1 MNRHEAREQAFC
13 IIFESEFLQD
23 YPIDE
28 IYANALAL
36 RELKDNPYMHKLVYG
51 AVEKAEELSELI
63 DKYSVGWKAK
73 RISRVSRTIL
83 LLSLYE
89 MKEMT
94 DTPIVVSIN
103 EAVELAKKYDADEA
117 RGFVNGILNSAARNE
132 FSERFEAEKN
142 RPRAEK

>member
-23 YPIDE
+23 YEVDE
-28 IYANALAL
+28 IYNNALSI
-36 RELKDNPYMHKLVYG
+36 RELKDNPYMHQLVYG
-51 AVEKAEELSELI
+51 VIENINEISELI
-63 DKYSVGWKAK
+63 DKYSVGWKVK

-89 MKEMT
+89 MREMT

-103 EAVELAKKYDADEA
+103 EAVELAKKYDTDEA
-117 RGFVNGILNSAARNE
+117 KGFVNGILNSVARKE
-132 FSERFEAEKN
+132 FAERFEAEQN
-142 RPRAEK
+142 RPKADK